1 VRAKVNKANVEAS
14 QTGRT
19 LRARRPPLADPD
31 PDEDDEL
38 DDDDYQA
45 AEDDEDDDESSSDE
59 DFEEGTCD
67 YVEPSRR

>member
-1 VRAKVNKANVEAS
+1 MRAKVNKANVEAS

-19 LRARRPPLADPD
+19 LRARRPPPADPD

-38 DDDDYQA
+38 DDDYEE
-45 AEDDEDDDESSSDE
+45 AEDDEDDDDESPSDE
-59 DFEEGTCD
+59 NFEEGTSE